1 MNTPADGRGGFIR
14 VPVSMRFQIVS
25 AQPIGKRDGEIDALA
40 DLARC
45 VLVLVVP
52 LAHPFE
58 RIEQLVEV
66 STNSCWR
73 NAGSLRARASSSSMV
88 RSLMGRTLPDSR

>member
-25 AQPIGKRDGEIDALA
+25 AQPIGKRDGEIDALT
-40 DLARC
+40 DLARR

-52 LAHPFE
+52 W
-58 RIEQLVEV
+58 RILL
-66 STNSCWR
+66 SASSSWSRFRANSCWR
-73 NAGSLRARASSSSMV
+73 NAGSLRARASSSSVV
-88 RSLMGRTLPDSR
+88 RSLMG